1 MTRTLAAT
9 AALGL
14 SLAACAP
21 MEDDANASDALAA
34 SEAEGRSCFSPSF
47 VSGFREAPDSATGAE
62 QIYID
67 VGASD
72 TYLFETFGGCPDLDF
87 TWRIGLDQRIP
98 GLICDG
104 LDVDLVIPD
113 TALGTQ
119 RCPVRMVRKLPD
131 GAPGTRRYD
140 AGEDD

>member
-1 MTRTLAAT
+1 MTCKSLAAA

-21 MEDDANASDALAA
+21 MEDDANALGA

-47 VSGFREAPDSATGAE
+47 VSGFREAPDSAAGAE
-62 QIYID
+62 QVYID

-87 TWRIGLDQRIP
+87 TWRIGLDQRVP
-98 GLICDG
+98 GMICDG
-104 LDVDLVIPD
+104 FDVDLLIPD
-113 TALGTQ
+113 AALGTR
-119 RCPVRMVRKLPD
+119 RCPVRMVRTLSE
-131 GAPGTRRYD
+131 GEEGTRRR
-140 AGEDD
+140 GDD